1 MGRSLCCQRCGVTI
15 TKSKAKTG
23 SSKRKTCWKFCKMI
37 LKHVVAEIMDD
48 EWLSDLLGEVALHH
62 KRRQNQALEAQSE
75 TGPSHLCQTCMAK
88 AMAEAE
94 AEAEAAANAA
104 KRVTEAAMVAAAAVQ
119 KEAEA
124 RAYRLLVIING
135 FVVLVFLIV
144 CLFVLSSIRG

>member
-62 KRRQNQALEAQSE
+62 KRRQNQALEVQSD
-75 TGPSHLCQTCMAK
+75 TGPSHLCQTRMAK
-88 AMAEAE
+88 SMAEAE
-94 AEAEAAANAA
+94 AATNAT

-135 FVVLVFLIV
+135 CVVLVFLIV
-144 CLFVLSSIRG
+144 CLFALSSIRG

>member
-62 KRRQNQALEAQSE
+62 KRRQNQALEVQSE

-94 AEAEAAANAA
+94 AATNAT

-135 FVVLVFLIV
+135 CVVLVFLIV
-144 CLFVLSSIRG
+144 CLFALSSIRG